1 MKLLRKSDSQPE
13 STVSVQENKIQLEID
28 SLRFTYDSLLKE
40 YEALRQEINLQVE
53 LEERVLSYLFVLF
66 GAVFSAAQLFYQQA
80 VQIVT
85 GLNQYPAIYLLLAL
99 ISLLFPLRL
108 LERNLY
114 LANLGKY
121 IHDVLAPKINRILT
135 QLAEVGSLASEYITW
150 EADQFPGYLRG
161 ILKWEDYRIKTQ
173 FRGNFL
179 TFAVIV
185 VIRYLFASAPFFLFL
200 LAFFAAKAT
209 TSFWISWS
217 IFEKILFT
225 ALMLVIIFVFIGM
238 FVGTRTFV
246 KLTTLNR

>member
-1 MKLLRKSDSQPE
+1 
-13 STVSVQENKIQLEID
+13 
-28 SLRFTYDSLLKE
+28 
-40 YEALRQEINLQVE
+40 
-53 LEERVLSYLFVLF
+53 
-66 GAVFSAAQLFYQQA
+66 
-80 VQIVT
+80 
-85 GLNQYPAIYLLLAL
+85 
-99 ISLLFPLRL
+99 LFPLRL

-217 IFEKILFT
+217 IFEKRENSFHSFDACNHLRLHWHVRRNAHLRKIDN
-225 ALMLVIIFVFIGM
+225 I
-238 FVGTRTFV
+238 
-246 KLTTLNR
+246 K